1 MGKNCIMEKRKE
13 LKIVKEL
20 TNVNDKR
27 RIVLNDIGWTSRVYI
42 IDDGEFVFKFLK
54 NKKYQEE
61 LEHETNILKLIKNHK
76 FNINIPLISWVG
88 EDNAYI
94 GFKGMTG
101 KSMTTEIINELS
113 EEQKRK
119 IGTQIGIFI
128 KKLHA
133 IDYNG
138 KSPNSENDVIEWFL
152 ESFQKRKR
160 TLKKYFNENEL
171 ASIEKLLTSL
181 PEKSAK
187 YGIEEVFCHG
197 DLGYNNIILSDNLE
211 VGIIDFGDAGN
222 LDKSY
227 DFIGLEDDVML
238 DAAILAY
245 GGDNVLKE
253 KVAIRRQLLPLM
265 EMLFL
270 IDRRDKVEIE
280 KCAGKMR
287 ENLKIDKHD

>member
-1 MGKNCIMEKRKE
+1 MEKRKE

-61 LEHETNILKLIKNHK
+61 LEHETNILKLIKNHE
-76 FNINIPLISWVG
+76 FNISIPLIGWIG

-138 KSPNSENDVIEWFL
+138 KSPNSENNVIEWFL
-152 ESFQKRKR
+152 ESFRKRKR

-171 ASIEKLLTSL
+171 TSIEKLLTSL

>member
-1 MGKNCIMEKRKE
+1 MEKKKE

-42 IDDGEFVFKFLK
+42 VDDGEFVFKFLK

-61 LEHETNILKLIKNHK
+61 LEHETNILKLIKNHE
-76 FNINIPLISWVG
+76 FNISIPLIGWIG

-133 IDYNG
+133 IDYKG
-138 KSPNSENDVIEWFL
+138 KSPNSENNVIEWFL
-152 ESFQKRKR
+152 ESFRKRKR

-171 ASIEKLLTSL
+171 ASVEKLLTSL

-270 IDRRDKVEIE
+270 IDRRDKVAIE

>member
-1 MGKNCIMEKRKE
+1 MKRKE
-13 LKIVKEL
+13 LKIVKAL
-20 TNVNDKR
+20 TNVNDKK

-42 IDDGEFVFKFLK
+42 IDDGEYVFKFLK

-61 LEHETNILKLIKNHK
+61 LEHEINILKLIKNHK
-76 FNINIPLISWVG
+76 FNINIPLIGWVG
-88 EDNAYI
+88 KDNAYI
-94 GFKGMTG
+94 GFKGVTG
-101 KSMTTEIINELS
+101 KSMTTEIINELN

-119 IGTQIGIFI
+119 IGAQIGIFI

-133 IDYNG
+133 IDYHG
-138 KSPNSENDVIEWFL
+138 KSPNSESNVIEWFQ
-152 ESFQKRKR
+152 ESFCKKKR
-160 TLKKYFNENEL
+160 TLKKYFNKNEL

-227 DFIGLEDDVML
+227 DFIGLEDDVIL

-245 GGDNVLKE
+245 GGDNVLRE

-270 IDRRDKVEIE
+270 IDRNEKVEIE
-280 KCAGKMR
+280 KCARKMR
-287 ENLKIDKHD
+287 VNLKN